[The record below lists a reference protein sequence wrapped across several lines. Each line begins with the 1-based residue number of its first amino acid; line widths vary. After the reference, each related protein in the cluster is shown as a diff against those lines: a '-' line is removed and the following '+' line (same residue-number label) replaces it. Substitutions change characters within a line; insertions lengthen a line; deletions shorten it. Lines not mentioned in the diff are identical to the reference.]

1 MLWGECLKVFL
12 QDSYYQVQY
21 YQISEGRALNQ
32 INLSNLWKPADVDV
46 ILGGPGLY
54 DPCEKDSI
62 DAASSLTNQERE
74 DITASAQVL

>member
-1 MLWGECLKVFL
+1 M
-12 QDSYYQVQY
+12 
-21 YQISEGRALNQ
+21 
-32 INLSNLWKPADVDV
+32 DVYV

-74 DITASAQVL
+74 DITASAQVLELDQILRYLL